1 MILSNGN
8 PKKSET
14 INMKT
19 LYTLMGM
26 FLLPLF
32 VLAQPAKKKAQPGLR
47 MIGRADSN
55 KNAIYL
61 RWASGTP
68 LAWKTN
74 NTHGF
79 ILERYTVIRNKQMLP
94 VPEKLVLS
102 SSPLKPRPLDDWE
115 TLAKKD
121 QNAAVIA
128 QALYGSDFDVSIKEK
143 GAAKILAQ
151 SQELEQRFSFSMY
164 AADNCFEGA
173 LMAGW
178 GFVDKNVK
186 PDEKYLYRLKT
197 AAPSKGLAPDS
208 ISVFISPSEYEPL
221 PAVQEV
227 IARFG
232 NKGVMLSWD
241 LQMLSQYFGSY
252 YVEKSEDGGASF
264 KKVNGLPVSNF
275 NDATG
280 KQTRMYFM
288 DSLQENGK
296 EYQYRVVGINPFG
309 QAGPPSSIIKGKG
322 KEMLMTVPNIR
333 TAYVDKKGLLQVN
346 WVFDEKANNAIRGFQ
361 LKRADNI
368 KGPYENFGDTLSALR
383 RTATMKEA
391 LGASNYFI
399 LTALAKEGEGSSS
412 FPVLVQPEDSIP
424 PAIPSGLK
432 AVIDTNGIVTLTW
445 NGNTE
450 KDLMGYKVYR
460 AQKIGE
466 EPVPLVDSIWYGTK
480 FRDTLSLKM
489 LNKKSWYAVTALDT
503 RFNQSRQSILVEVKK
518 PEVIPPSPAVISKFN
533 VEGNSITIHWKSSSD
548 SDVVSHTV
556 YRKMPGD
563 TASAIGIRT
572 FQGRD
577 TTSYRDKELASGKT
591 YIYYV
596 VAKSEG
602 GLTTASE
609 ELMIS
614 TAQNANTADAQ
625 ITKIYAF
632 PQPEK
637 RRIEITWDHKMQDVA
652 EHQVYRSEGGKQ
664 LVLWKVLPA
673 DQKGLYDTNV
683 QPNTAYQYGVMA
695 VFKTG
700 AFSSMKTVTATY

>member
-1 MILSNGN
+1 MKNEMI
-8 PKKSET
+8 K
-14 INMKT
+14 MKN
-19 LYTLMGM
+19 LYMLIGVLFMP
-26 FLLPLF
+26 LLL
-32 VLAQPAKKKAQPGLR
+32 LAQPAGKKAKPVLR
-47 MIGRADSN
+47 MMGMADST
-55 KNAIYL
+55 KKTIYL
-61 RWASGTP
+61 RWASVTP
-68 LAWKTN
+68 QSWKIN
-74 NTHGF
+74 NKYGF
-79 ILERYTVIRNKQMLP
+79 ILERYTVIRNKQMLSI
-94 VPEKLVLS
+94 PEKLVLS
-102 SSPLKPRPLDDWE
+102 PSPLKAQPLEQWE

-121 QNAAVIA
+121 NNAAVIA
-128 QALYGSDFDVSIKEK
+128 QALYGSDFDVSINEK
-143 GAAKILAQ
+143 GAAKVMAQ
-151 SQELEQRFSFSMY
+151 SQELEQRFSFSLY
-164 AADNCFEGA
+164 AADNSFEGA

-178 GFVDKNVK
+178 GFVDQNVK

-197 AAPSKGLAPDS
+197 AAPANVLRPDS
-208 ISVFISPSEYEPL
+208 SSVFISPSEYEPL

-241 LQMLSQYFGSY
+241 IQMLSQYFASY
-252 YVEKSEDGGASF
+252 YVEKSDDGGASF

-275 NDATG
+275 DNGTR

-296 EYQYRVVGINPFG
+296 EYQYRVVGINPFN
-309 QAGPPSSIIKGKG
+309 QSGPPSPVIKGIG

-361 LKRADNI
+361 LKRADHI
-368 KGPYENFGDTLSALR
+368 KGPYENFGDTLSATR

-391 LGASNYFI
+391 LSASNYFM
-399 LTALAKEGEGSSS
+399 LTALAKEGESSTS

-445 NGNTE
+445 NSNTE
-450 KDLMGYKVYR
+450 KDLMGYKVFR
-460 AQKIGE
+460 AQKMGE

-489 LNKKSWYAVTALDT
+489 LNKKSWYTVTALDI
-503 RFNQSRQSILVEVKK
+503 RFNQSRQSVLVEVKK

-533 VEGNSITIHWKSSSD
+533 VEGNNITIHWKSSSD
-548 SDVVSHTV
+548 SDVVSHTL
-556 YRKMPGD
+556 YRKIPND
-563 TASAIGIRT
+563 TANAIGVRI

-577 TTSYRDKELASGKT
+577 TTSYTDKDLPGGKT
-591 YIYYV
+591 YVYYV

-614 TAQNANTADAQ
+614 TAQNTNTADAQ

-652 EHQVYRSEGGKQ
+652 EHQVYRAEGGKQ

-700 AFSSMKTVTATY
+700 VFSSMKTVTATY